1 VSAPQLAP
9 GAVVGGKYSIRS
21 VLGYGGATATFAA
34 AAGTGRE
41 VVVRVLSQQ
50 LAQRGDVL
58 ASLQQAAT
66 FTSSLPADTS
76 APILESGFDPQTGAP
91 YTVTELVVL
100 PSLARAAQSGPLA
113 VADVVLILQAIARAV
128 DAAHAQRIAH
138 GGLKP
143 QNVFIGP
150 APQKSVRVIDF
161 GMALVRAALPTNEG
175 RSNAAP
181 WIAPEQ
187 LQGGPP
193 GPASDV
199 FSAALVAFFAA
210 TGKSYWQ
217 SCQGPAAPDLGGL
230 QKELAGARVPASA
243 RARELGASLSAG
255 FDPILGRALALNP
268 AERFTSLSELAEAVA
283 KGGGPQKMAMTMPLN
298 AMPFAAQ
305 EALRKASAAQ
315 PAAPQAAAQAPV
327 GGDTLAIQSP
337 LEATQW
343 APQAALQAAAAP
355 QPQPSQQP
363 ATQAVPQQS
372 MPQPMQQPAQPQMPM
387 QQPMNMGM
395 QQPIAPQMQ
404 QPPPGA
410 PILTPLGGF
419 QGGFQPPPGQA
430 GPVQAQAS
438 YGPPPESSV
447 VVPKSRAGLII
458 GIVLA
463 VVFIAGGA
471 IGAVFYVRAR
481 AAATA
486 AEDPTPAATQPAAPA
501 NSAPAAAAP
510 PPAASPGAAAA
521 APAPAEAHDAEAP
534 GQATPEAAAP
544 SQAPDAAAPEQ
555 AVVSIVC
562 TPECD
567 SIKIDDKALEN
578 EADASL
584 FPSPE
589 PVNLSPGPHTIVV
602 GRATFLPQTKKVTV
616 KAGQKEKL
624 AFFLTKPGPAVVPT
638 KQCGKFLERCP

>member
-1 VSAPQLAP
+1 VTAPQLTP
-9 GAVVGGKYSIRS
+9 GAVVAGKYTIRS
-21 VLGYGGATATFAA
+21 ALGYGGATATYAA
-34 AAGTGRE
+34 ATGAGRE
-41 VVVRVLSQQ
+41 VVVRLLSQQ

-58 ASLQQAAT
+58 ASLQQATA
-66 FTSSLPADTS
+66 FTNGLPADAS
-76 APILESGFDPQTGAP
+76 APILESGFDQPTGAP
-91 YTVTELVVL
+91 YTVTELVAL
-100 PSLARAAQSGPLA
+100 PSLARAAQSGPLP
-113 VADVVLILQAIARAV
+113 VADVVLILQAISRAV

-143 QNVFIGP
+143 ENLFIGP

-175 RSNAAP
+175 RSSAAP
-181 WIAPEQ
+181 WLAPEQ

-217 SCQGPAAPDLGGL
+217 SCQGPGAPDLGGL
-230 QKELAGARVPASA
+230 QKELAGTRVPAST
-243 RARELGASLSAG
+243 RARELGTSLSAG
-255 FDPILGRALALNP
+255 FDPILARALALNP
-268 AERFTSLSELAEAVA
+268 AERFTSLGELAEAVA

-305 EALRKASAAQ
+305 EMMRKAAAAP
-315 PAAPQAAAQAPV
+315 PAAPPPAAQAPV

-343 APQAALQAAAAP
+343 APQVAAP
-355 QPQPSQQP
+355 PPQQQGSQQP
-363 ATQAVPQQS
+363 ATQAIPQV
-372 MPQPMQQPAQPQMPM
+372 PMQQPMQPQMPM
-387 QQPMNMGM
+387 QQPMHMGM
-395 QQPIAPQMQ
+395 QQPMGPQMQ

-419 QGGFQPPPGQA
+419 QPPPGQ
-430 GPVQAQAS
+430 GPVQAQPS

-447 VVPKSRAGLII
+447 VVPKSKGAGLII
-458 GIVLA
+458 GIIIA

-471 IGAVFYVRAR
+471 IGAVFYMRAR
-481 AAATA
+481 AATSA
-486 AEDPTPAATQPAAPA
+486 AEESTPAATQAATPASSAASSAAPPPAATP
-501 NSAPAAAAP
+501 PAAAAP
-510 PPAASPGAAAA
+510 P
-521 APAPAEAHDAEAP
+521 PAEAHDAEAP
-534 GQATPEAAAP
+534 SQATPEAAAP
-544 SQAPDAAAPEQ
+544 ATAQAADAAAPEQ

-567 SIKIDDKALEN
+567 SIKIDDKPLEN
-578 EADASL
+578 DADASL

-589 PVNLSPGPHTIVV
+589 PVNLSPGAHTIAV

-624 AFFLTKPGPAVVPT
+624 AFFLTKPGAAVAPT